1 MQPRV
6 DIVRPSTPIGSAATS
21 GSHSSGA
28 LARTLLNREEPMRLF
43 TSVTSV
49 TPVTFAI
56 AFATLAAGCVGEVGG
71 PRKSRDTDP
80 TDPTPSSPD
89 GSCAKVEK
97 DVTIRAMADMQSLP
111 RTGCYDIYGK
121 LTLQGAAIT
130 SMLALEGLNSVNEL
144 ILDHTGLT
152 RIDSKRPVGIYGRL
166 AVLGN
171 QKLTNL
177 KQLAFETAA
186 TGVMIDGNPVLTSLD
201 PLVLTERKLDEVNG
215 DLEITGNP
223 ALTAISLPNLTK
235 ITGSLTL
242 AGNTA
247 VRTIDVARLGTT
259 GHVEIAD
266 HPQLTSLTGFAATAI
281 NGDFAIRNNQVLSQ
295 LGTMS
300 SLYRVTGNLTI
311 DNNSALGSLS
321 AFTTTVKFVDKAL
334 TITNNASL
342 TDVGALKH
350 LQLVQAITITNNR
363 NLVNCRAVEVDQCTL
378 HPTTAVISNNG
389 TTNCSWQCN

>member
-1 MQPRV
+1 MRPWV
-6 DIVRPSTPIGSAATS
+6 DIVRPSTPIGGAATT
-21 GSHSSGA
+21 GSHFAGA
-28 LARTLLNREEPMRLF
+28 LARTLLNREKPMRL
-43 TSVTSV
+43 T
-49 TPVTFAI
+49 TFAI

-71 PRKSRDTDP
+71 PRKPRDKDP
-80 TDPTPSSPD
+80 TDPTPSAPE

-130 SMLALEGLNSVNEL
+130 TMLALEELNSVDQL

-152 RIDSKRPVGIYGRL
+152 RIDTKRPVGIYGRL
-166 AVLGN
+166 TVLGN
-171 QKLTNL
+171 SKLTNL
-177 KQLAFETAA
+177 KQLSFETAA
-186 TGVMIDGNPVLTSLD
+186 TGVQIDGNPVLTSLD
-201 PLVLTERKLDEVNG
+201 PLVLADPKLDEVDG

-235 ITGSLTL
+235 VTGALTL
-242 AGNTA
+242 ASNTA
-247 VRTIDVARLGTT
+247 VRTIDVTKLATT
-259 GHVEIAD
+259 GHVDIAD

-281 NGDFAIRNNQVLSQ
+281 NGDFAIRNNQVLST

-311 DNNSALGSLS
+311 DNNTALGSLA
-321 AFTTTVKFVDKAL
+321 AFTTSVKFVDKAL

-350 LQLVQAITITNNR
+350 LQLVQAITITNNH
-363 NLVNCRAVEVDQCTL
+363 NLVNCRALEVDRCTQ
-378 HPTTAVISNNG
+378 HPTGAVISNNG
-389 TTNCSWQCN
+389 TTNCSVLCN